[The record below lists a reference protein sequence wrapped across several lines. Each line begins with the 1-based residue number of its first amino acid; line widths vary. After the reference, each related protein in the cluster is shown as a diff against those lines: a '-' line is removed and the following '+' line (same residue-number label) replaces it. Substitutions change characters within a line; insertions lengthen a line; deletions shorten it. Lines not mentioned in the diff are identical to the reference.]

1 MGIQLDS
8 TGINDIYIGN
18 TNIKKVLLGNIIVYQ
33 KQEVVTNDYVKD
45 SLFAYYDLTQFK
57 LTDTSV
63 TDLTGNGHNMEVS
76 NVGSAIK
83 DNKGGLNTKNSSIVI
98 ANYNMG
104 FTPTNATLEW
114 FGMPNQVD
122 SVVFENRCCGATGNN
137 GTGYF
142 AWIASNVNSKQARL
156 VVFKNNTK
164 LCEQFVTANIP
175 SNTPSHFAIT
185 FGDTEFK
192 TYINGELVHTGSC
205 NSNAGTNA
213 VYLLATSVLASSAVN
228 YSINHTLYS
237 ARLYS
242 RELSASEVSQ
252 NRQYEINKY
261 NGN

>member
-1 MGIQLDS
+1 MEIQLGS
-8 TGINDIYIGN
+8 VGINDIYIGS
-18 TNIKKVLLGNIIVYQ
+18 TNIKKVLLGNTVVYQ
-33 KQEVVTNDYVKD
+33 KQEAVNDYVKD

-63 TDLTGNGHNMEVS
+63 TDLTGNGHNMNV
-76 NVGSAIK
+76 NDVGSAIK
-83 DNKGGLNTKNSSIVI
+83 DSKGGLNTKKSGIFIV
-98 ANYNMG
+98 NNNMR

-122 SVVFENRCCGATGNN
+122 SAVYDNRCCGATGNN
-137 GTGYF
+137 GTGYYV
-142 AWIASNVNSKQARL
+142 WIASNVSANQALL

-164 LCEQFVTANIP
+164 LCEQLVTANIP

-192 TYINGELVHTGSC
+192 VYINDELVHTGNC
-205 NSNAGTNA
+205 NSNPGTNA
-213 VYLLATSVLASSAVN
+213 VYLLANSVVGN
-228 YSINHTLYS
+228 SINHTLYS

-242 RELSASEVSQ
+242 RVLSASEVSQ

-261 NGN
+261 NI

>member
-1 MGIQLDS
+1 MGIQLGS
-8 TGINDIYIGN
+8 AGINDIYIGN
-18 TNIKKVLLGNIIVYQ
+18 SNIKKVLLGNTIVYQ

-63 TDLTGNGHNMEVS
+63 ADLTGNGHNMEVS
-76 NVGSAIK
+76 SVDSAIK
-83 DNKGGLNTKNSSIVI
+83 DSKGGFNTKDSSIAI
-98 ANYNMG
+98 ANYNMR

-114 FGMPNQVD
+114 FGMPNYDD
-122 SVVFENRCCGATGNN
+122 SAVFGNRCCGATGNN

-142 AWIASNVNSKQARL
+142 AWIASNVNDKQARL
-156 VVFKNNTK
+156 VVFKNNAK
-164 LCEQFVTANIP
+164 LCEQLVTANVP

-192 TYINGELVHTGSC
+192 AYINGELVHTGNC

-213 VYLLATSVLASSAVN
+213 VYLLGSSAVN
-228 YSINHTLYS
+228 YKINHTLYS

>member
-1 MGIQLDS
+1 MGIQLGS
-8 TGINDIYIGN
+8 AGINDIYIGN
-18 TNIKKVLLGNIIVYQ
+18 TNIKKILLGNTIVYQ

-76 NVGSAIK
+76 NTGSAIK
-83 DNKGGLNTKNSSIVI
+83 DSKGGFNTKSSSIVI

-122 SVVFENRCCGATGNN
+122 SAVFGNRCCGATGNN

-142 AWIASNVNSKQARL
+142 AWIASNVNRNEARL

-164 LCEQFVTANIP
+164 LCEQLVTANIP

-185 FGDTEFK
+185 FGNTEFK
-192 TYINGELVHTGSC
+192 AYINGELVHTGNC

-213 VYLLATSVLASSAVN
+213 VYLLATSAVN

-242 RELSASEVSQ
+242 RVLSASEVSQ

>member
-1 MGIQLDS
+1 MGIQLGS
-8 TGINDIYIGN
+8 IGINDIYIGN
-18 TNIKKVLLGNIIVYQ
+18 TNIKKVLLGNTIVYQ

-63 TDLTGNGHNMEVS
+63 ADLTGNGHSMEVS
-76 NVGSAIK
+76 STGSAIK
-83 DNKGGLNTKNSSIVI
+83 DSKGGLNTKNSKITI

-104 FTPTNATLEW
+104 FAPTNATLEW
-114 FGMPNQVD
+114 FGMPNQAD
-122 SVVFENRCCGATGNN
+122 SAVFGNRCCGATGNN

-142 AWIASNVNSKQARL
+142 AWIASNVNSNQARL
-156 VVFKNNTK
+156 VVFKNNAK
-164 LCEQFVTANIP
+164 LCEQLVTANIP
-175 SNTPSHFAIT
+175 SNMPSHFAIT
-185 FGDTEFK
+185 FGNTEFK
-192 TYINGELVHTGSC
+192 AYINGELVHTGNC

-213 VYLLATSVLASSAVN
+213 VYLLGSSAVN

-237 ARLYS
+237 ARLYN
-242 RELSASEVSQ
+242 RVLSASEVSQ

>member
-1 MGIQLDS
+1 MGIQLSS

-18 TNIKKVLLGNIIVYQ
+18 TNIKKVLLGNTIVYQ
-33 KQEVVTNDYVKD
+33 KQEAVVKD
-45 SLFAYYDLTQFK
+45 NLFAYYDLTQFK

-63 TDLTGNGHNMEVS
+63 ADLTGNGHNMEVNS
-76 NVGSAIK
+76 VGSGIK
-83 DNKGGLNTKNSSIVI
+83 DSKGGFNTKNSSVI
-98 ANYNMG
+98 MANYNMG
-104 FTPTNATLEW
+104 FTTTNATLEW

-122 SVVFENRCCGATGNN
+122 SAVFGNRCCGATGNN

-142 AWIASNVNSKQARL
+142 AWIASNVNSNQARL

-164 LCEQFVTANIP
+164 LCEVVVTANIP
-175 SNTPSHFAIT
+175 SNTPSHFVVT

-192 TYINGELVHTGSC
+192 TYINGELVHTGNC

-213 VYLLATSVLASSAVN
+213 VYLLGSSAVN

>member
-1 MGIQLDS
+1 MGIQLGS

-18 TNIKKVLLGNIIVYQ
+18 TNIKKVLLGNTIVYQ
-33 KQEVVTNDYVKD
+33 KQEVVNDYVKD

-63 TDLTGNGHNMEVS
+63 TDLTGNGHNMNV
-76 NVGSAIK
+76 NDVGSAIK
-83 DNKGGLNTKNSSIVI
+83 DSKGGFNTKKSGIFI
-98 ANYNMG
+98 ANNIS

-122 SVVFENRCCGATGNN
+122 SAVYENRCCGATGNN
-137 GTGYF
+137 GTGYYV
-142 AWIASNVNSKQARL
+142 WIASNVSANQALL

-164 LCEQFVTANIP
+164 LCEQLVTANIP

-192 TYINGELVHTGSC
+192 VYINDELVHTGNC
-205 NSNAGTNA
+205 NSNPGTNA
-213 VYLLATSVLASSAVN
+213 VYLLANSVVGN
-228 YSINHTLYS
+228 SINHTLYS

-242 RELSASEVSQ
+242 RVLSASEVSQ

-261 NGN
+261 NI

>member
-1 MGIQLDS
+1 MGIQLES
-8 TGINDIYIGN
+8 IGINDIYIGN
-18 TNIKKVLLGNIIVYQ
+18 SNIKKVLLGSTVVYQ

-57 LTDTSV
+57 LTDTTV
-63 TDLTGNGHNMEVS
+63 PDLSGNGKNMEV
-76 NVGSAIK
+76 NGIGSAIK
-83 DNKGGLNTKNSSIVI
+83 DSKGGFNTKNSSVVI
-98 ANYNMG
+98 ANYDMG
-104 FTPTNATLEW
+104 FTVTNASLEW

-122 SVVFENRCCGATGNN
+122 SAVFGNRCCGAGGNN

-142 AWIASNVNSKQARL
+142 AWIASNMNGNQARL

-164 LCEQFVTANIP
+164 LCEQVVTANIP

-192 TYINGELVHTGSC
+192 AYINGELVHTGNC

-213 VYLLATSVLASSAVN
+213 VYLLATTAVN

-237 ARLYS
+237 ARMYS
-242 RELSASEVSQ
+242 RVLSEAEVSQ

>member
-1 MGIQLDS
+1 MGIQLGS

-76 NVGSAIK
+76 STGSAIK
-83 DNKGGLNTKNSSIVI
+83 DSKHGLNTKNSSIVI

-122 SVVFENRCCGATGNN
+122 SAVFGNRCCGATGNN

-142 AWIASNVNSKQARL
+142 AWIASNVNSNQARL

-164 LCEQFVTANIP
+164 LCEQLVTANIP

-185 FGDTEFK
+185 FGNTEFK
-192 TYINGELVHTGSC
+192 AYINGELVHTGNC

-213 VYLLATSVLASSAVN
+213 GYLLGTSAVN

>member
-1 MGIQLDS
+1 MGIQLGPV
-8 TGINDIYIGN
+8 GINDIYIGN
-18 TNIKKVLLGNIIVYQ
+18 TNIKKVLLGNTIVYQ
-33 KQEVVTNDYVKD
+33 KQEAVVNDYVKD

-57 LTDTSV
+57 LTDTTV

-83 DNKGGLNTKNSSIVI
+83 DNKGGFNTKNSSVVI

-122 SVVFENRCCGATGNN
+122 SAVFGNRCCGATGNN

-142 AWIASNVNSKQARL
+142 AWIASNVNSNQARL

-164 LCEQFVTANIP
+164 LCEQLVTATIP

-185 FGDTEFK
+185 FGNTEFK
-192 TYINGELVHTGSC
+192 AYINGELVHTGNC

-213 VYLLATSVLASSAVN
+213 VYLLASSAVN

-242 RELSASEVSQ
+242 RVLSASEVSQ

>member
-1 MGIQLDS
+1 MGIQLGS
-8 TGINDIYIGN
+8 IGINDIYIGD
-18 TNIKKVLLGNIIVYQ
+18 TNIKKVLLGNTIVYQ

-76 NVGSAIK
+76 STGSAIK
-83 DNKGGLNTKNSSIVI
+83 DSKHGLNTKNSSLVI
-98 ANYNMG
+98 ANYNIG

-122 SVVFENRCCGATGNN
+122 SAVFGNRCCGATGNN

-142 AWIASNVNSKQARL
+142 AWIASNVNAKQARL

-164 LCEQFVTANIP
+164 LGEQLVTANIP

-185 FGDTEFK
+185 FGNTEFK
-192 TYINGELVHTGSC
+192 AYINGELVHTGNC

-213 VYLLATSVLASSAVN
+213 VYLLGSSAVN

-237 ARLYS
+237 SRLYS

>member
-1 MGIQLDS
+1 MGIQLGS

-33 KQEVVTNDYVKD
+33 KQEVVANDYVKD

-57 LTDTSV
+57 LTDTAV
-63 TDLTGNGHNMEVS
+63 TDLTGNGHNMEVN

-83 DNKGGLNTKNSSIVI
+83 DSKGGLNTENSSIVI

-114 FGMPNQVD
+114 FGMPNQAD
-122 SVVFENRCCGATGNN
+122 SAVFGNRCCGATGNN

-142 AWIASNVNSKQARL
+142 AWIASNVNRNEARL

-164 LCEQFVTANIP
+164 LCEQLVTTNIP
-175 SNTPSHFAIT
+175 SNMPSHFAIT

-192 TYINGELVHTGSC
+192 AYINGELVHTGSC

-213 VYLLATSVLASSAVN
+213 VYLLGSSAVN
-228 YSINHTLYS
+228 YKINHTLYS

>member
-1 MGIQLDS
+1 MGIQLGS
-8 TGINDIYIGN
+8 IGINDIYIGD
-18 TNIKKVLLGNIIVYQ
+18 TNIKKVLLGNTIVYQ

-45 SLFAYYDLTQFK
+45 SLFAYYDLTQFR

-63 TDLTGNGHNMEVS
+63 TDLTGNGHNMEVN

-83 DNKGGLNTKNSSIVI
+83 DSKGGLNTKNSSIVI

-104 FTPTNATLEW
+104 FTPTSATLEW

-122 SVVFENRCCGATGNN
+122 SAVFGNRCCGATGNN

-142 AWIASNVNSKQARL
+142 AWIASNVNSNQARL
-156 VVFKNNTK
+156 VVFKNNAK
-164 LCEQFVTANIP
+164 LCEQLVTANIP

-185 FGDTEFK
+185 FGNTEFK
-192 TYINGELVHTGSC
+192 AYINGELVHTGNC

-213 VYLLATSVLASSAVN
+213 VYLLGSSAVN

>member
-1 MGIQLDS
+1 MGIQLGS
-8 TGINDIYIGN
+8 IGVNDIYIGN
-18 TNIKKVLLGNIIVYQ
+18 TNIKKVLLGNTIVYQ

-63 TDLTGNGHNMEVS
+63 TDLTGDGHNMDVS
-76 NVGSAIK
+76 GVGSAIK
-83 DNKGGLNTKNSSIVI
+83 DSKGGLNTKNSNIDM

-122 SVVFENRCCGATGNN
+122 SAVFGNRCCGATGNN

-142 AWIASNVNSKQARL
+142 AWIASNANSNQARL

-164 LCEQFVTANIP
+164 LCEQLVTANIP

-185 FGDTEFK
+185 FGNTEFK
-192 TYINGELVHTGSC
+192 AYINGELVHTGNC

-213 VYLLATSVLASSAVN
+213 GYLLGTSAVN
-228 YSINHTLYS
+228 YKINHTLYS

-242 RELSASEVSQ
+242 RVLSASEVSQ